1 MKNSTENKFEVKVK
15 NKFWDLGEITQ
26 LVLDK
31 ALQAY
36 KSTFASENLNINIPT
51 HGAICLLEDNKIS
64 SYEGNGA
71 VVVSQSQYYVSSMTI
86 SDETYAD
93 KIAMDF
99 IPSQLA
105 YTHVKRMN
113 AIHDSMVSHGFDK
126 THLFYSATEVKQ
138 ELHHDL
144 FYTVITLT
152 GIYSAFGF
160 KFAV

>member
-1 MKNSTENKFEVKVK
+1 
-15 NKFWDLGEITQ
+15 
-26 LVLDK
+26 
-31 ALQAY
+31 
-36 KSTFASENLNINIPT
+36 
-51 HGAICLLEDNKIS
+51 
-64 SYEGNGA
+64 
-71 VVVSQSQYYVSSMTI
+71 
-86 SDETYAD
+86 
-93 KIAMDF
+93 
-99 IPSQLA
+99 
-105 YTHVKRMN
+105 MN

>member
-1 MKNSTENKFEVKVK
+1 VKVK

-26 LVLDK
+26 LVLDN

-36 KSTFASENLNINIPT
+36 KSTFASENLNINIPKN
-51 HGAICLLEDNKIS
+51 GEICLLEGNKIS
-64 SYEGNGA
+64 SYEGNGEI
-71 VVVSQSQYYVSSMTI
+71 VVSQSQYYESSMTI
-86 SDETYAD
+86 SGETYAD
-93 KIAMDF
+93 KMAMDF

-138 ELHHDL
+138 EFHHDT
-144 FYTVITLT
+144 FYTAIALV